1 MYVHREIRHSFNM
14 RPIVITGLTLAV
26 IAVLAALSSGLG
38 YRWELWT
45 LSSAFTVLRWSA
57 YTGLAAGAVS
67 LVAATLALR
76 RRSRLGV
83 ILSLVALL
91 AGAAVAAVPYAHL
104 RIARTVPPIH
114 DITTD
119 TDEPPRFVEIVALRV
134 DAPNPTH
141 YAGEA
146 VAAMQRE
153 AYPEIE
159 PVLLDLAPDEAF
171 RRALAAGKSLG
182 WEIVAALPGEG
193 RIEATDETLFFGF
206 KDDIVVRLRADGDG
220 SRVDVRS
227 VSRVGRS
234 DVGANARRIRR
245 FLDALEADAGN

>member
-1 MYVHREIRHSFNM
+1 M
-14 RPIVITGLTLAV
+14 RATLITSLSLAA
-26 IAVLAALSSGLG
+26 IAALAALSSGLG

-57 YTGLAAGAVS
+57 YTGVAAGIIS

-76 RRSRLGV
+76 RRNHRGLFLAFV
-83 ILSLVALL
+83 AFLV
-91 AGAAVAAVPYAHL
+91 GAAVAAVPYAHV

-119 TDEPPRFVEIVALRV
+119 TEEPPRFVEIVALRA
-134 DAPNPTH
+134 DAPNSGA
-141 YAGEA
+141 YAGEK
-146 VAAMQRE
+146 VAAMQRK
-153 AYPEIE
+153 AYPDLE
-159 PVLLDLAPDEAF
+159 PIILDLAPHEAF
-171 RRALAAGKSLG
+171 ERALAVGKSQG
-182 WEIVAALPGEG
+182 WEIVATSPGEG

-206 KDDIVVRLRADGDG
+206 KDDVVVRVRAEGDG
-220 SRVDVRS
+220 SRIDLRS

-245 FLDALEADAGN
+245 FLGELQRDSGNS

>member
-1 MYVHREIRHSFNM
+1 M
-14 RPIVITGLTLAV
+14 RATLISSLSLAT
-26 IAVLAALSSGLG
+26 IAALAALGSGLG
-38 YRWELWT
+38 YRWELWP

-57 YTGLAAGAVS
+57 YTGVAAGAIS

-76 RRSRLGV
+76 RRNHRGSFLA
-83 ILSLVALL
+83 LVAFLV
-91 AGAAVAAVPYAHL
+91 GAAVVAVPYAHV

-119 TDEPPRFVEIVALRV
+119 TEEPPHFVEIVALRA
-134 DAPNPTH
+134 DAPNSSA
-141 YAGEA
+141 YSGEA
-146 VAAMQRE
+146 VAAMQRK
-153 AYPEIE
+153 AYPDLE
-159 PVLLDLAPDEAF
+159 PVILDLAPREAF
-171 RRALAAGKSLG
+171 ERALAVGKSLG
-182 WEIVAALPGEG
+182 WEIVAASPGEG

-206 KDDIVVRLRADGDG
+206 KDDVVIRVRAEGGG

-245 FLDALEADAGN
+245 FLGELQRDSGNS

>member
-1 MYVHREIRHSFNM
+1 MHAHREIWHSYKM
-14 RPIVITGLTLAV
+14 RPIVITGLTLAA
-26 IAVLAALSSGLG
+26 IAALAALSSGLG
-38 YRWELWT
+38 YRWEIWT

-76 RRSRLGV
+76 RRSRLGA
-83 ILSLVALL
+83 LLALVALL
-91 AGAAVAAVPYAHL
+91 AGVAVAAVPYAHL

-119 TDEPPRFVEIVALRV
+119 TEEPPRFVEIVALRV
-134 DAPNPTH
+134 DAANPTD

-146 VAAMQRE
+146 AAAMQRE

-159 PVLLDLAPDEAF
+159 PALLDLAPDEAF
-171 RRALAAGKSLG
+171 HRALAAGKSLG

-206 KDDIVVRLRADGDG
+206 KDDVVVRLRADDGG

-234 DVGANARRIRR
+234 DIGANARRIRR
-245 FLDALEADAGN
+245 FLDALEADASN

>member
-67 LVAATLALR
+67 LVAATLALH

-134 DAPNPTH
+134 EAPNPTD

-206 KDDIVVRLRADGDG
+206 KDDIVVRLRADSDG

-245 FLDALEADAGN
+245 FLYALEADSGN

>member
-1 MYVHREIRHSFNM
+1 M
-14 RPIVITGLTLAV
+14 RATLISSLGLAA
-26 IAVLAALSSGLG
+26 IAALAALSSGLG

-57 YTGLAAGAVS
+57 YTGVAVAVLS
-67 LVAATLALR
+67 SVAATLALR
-76 RRSRLGV
+76 RRTPRG
-83 ILSLVALL
+83 ALL
-91 AGAAVAAVPYAHL
+91 ALIALLVGAAVALVPYAHL

-119 TDEPPRFVEIVALRV
+119 TEEPPRFVEIVALRAG
-134 DAPNPTH
+134 APNSSA

-146 VAAMQRE
+146 VAALQRK
-153 AYPEIE
+153 AYPELA
-159 PVLLDLAPDEAF
+159 PALLDLAPREAF
-171 RRALAAGKSLG
+171 ERALAAAQSQG
-182 WEIVAALPGEG
+182 WKIVAAAPGEG

-206 KDDIVVRLRADGDG
+206 KDDVVVRVRAEADG

-245 FLDALEADAGN
+245 FLGELQRDSGNS